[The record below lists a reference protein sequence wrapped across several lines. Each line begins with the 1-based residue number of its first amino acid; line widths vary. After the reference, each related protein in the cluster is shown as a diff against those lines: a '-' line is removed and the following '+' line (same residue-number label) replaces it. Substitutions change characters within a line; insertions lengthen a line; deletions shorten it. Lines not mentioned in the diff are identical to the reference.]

1 MQKEYTTPVAE
12 IIEIK
17 VEDVMTGSDFG
28 LPEIPVGGL
37 KPYKFD

>member
-1 MQKEYTTPVAE
+1 MKKEYTTPKTE

-17 VEDVMTGSDFG
+17 VEDVMNESNK

-37 KPYKFD
+37 HSYKFD

>member
-1 MQKEYTTPVAE
+1 MNKQYETPRAE

-17 VEDVMTGSDFG
+17 VEDIMNESNK

-37 KPYKFD
+37 QSYKFD

>member
-1 MQKEYTTPVAE
+1 MKKEYTTPKTE

-17 VEDVMTGSDFG
+17 VEDVMNESNK

-37 KPYKFD
+37 QSYKFD

>member
-1 MQKEYTTPVAE
+1 MKKEYTTPKTE

-17 VEDVMTGSDFG
+17 VEDIMNESNK

-37 KPYKFD
+37 QSYKFD